1 MTITP
6 ALVHAAIERLT
17 ARGAPFEVSTVNVAG
32 AAYRAFT
39 NAFPTVVD
47 ILAAGRGHGDADF
60 LVCGDQR
67 WTFNRFF
74 ADVDALAATL
84 QHDFGVEVGD
94 RVAIAMRNCP
104 DWCLVFAAATQVG
117 AVVVPINSW
126 GSVDELTFT
135 VRNCGATVLAAD
147 LPRARTAA
155 DGSPDSPIRLLFSD
169 IDGLAADLPNVP
181 SGAISVHPIREAI
194 NAGRGRAYA
203 VAQPRPD
210 DVALLL
216 YTSGSS
222 GTPKGVIYRQIAVG
236 QALMNMVFVGF
247 LAVEL
252 GGAVELRGGAQ
263 AEVQL
268 ATVPLF
274 HATGL
279 FSAFLLPGV
288 LGQKVAMLR
297 KWDPVTAM
305 QVIEREKV
313 TMVSTVPAIL
323 KDLLTHP
330 SLADH
335 DLSSVSRVAAAGAAT
350 PSDLPALLQDKL
362 GIVARSAGY
371 GLTETAAVCAT
382 MSGPVFDLQPLSCG
396 VLSPIIELRAAPCDG
411 GSVVI
416 EGEGEIQLRGITVTP
431 GYWHLDE
438 LTSEAFTADGWF
450 RTGDLGHVDAD
461 GFLHITGRIKEIVI
475 RGGENISPIEIEN
488 VAYQHPSVKEV
499 AAFGIADDRMGEEVA
514 LVCYPQPGAGLT
526 EEELRKHLQAALPA
540 FKVPKYIT
548 LADAPLPRNASEKI
562 HRLALRKAFVPG

>member
-1 MTITP
+1 MTVTP
-6 ALVHAAIERLT
+6 ALVHATIERLT
-17 ARGAPFEVSTVNVAG
+17 APGAPFEVSTVDVEG
-32 AAYRAFT
+32 ATYRAFA

-67 WTFNRFF
+67 WSFNRFF

-84 QHDFGVEVGD
+84 QHDFGVRVGD

-104 DWCLVFAAATQVG
+104 YWCLVFAAATQIG
-117 AVVVPINSW
+117 AVVVPVNSW
-126 GSVDELTFT
+126 GSVEELAFT
-135 VRNCGATVLAAD
+135 IRDCGAEVLAAD
-147 LPRARTAA
+147 LPRARTASE
-155 DGSPDSPIRLLFSD
+155 GSLDAPIRLLFSD
-169 IDGLAADLPNVP
+169 LDGPAVDLPKVP
-181 SGAISVHPIREAI
+181 GSALSVHPIPKAI
-194 NAGRGRAYA
+194 EAGRGRAYA
-203 VAQPRPD
+203 VAKPRPE

-222 GTPKGVIYRQIAVG
+222 GTPKGVMCRHIAVG

-247 LAVEL
+247 LAIEL
-252 GGAVELRGGAQ
+252 DGAVELRGSAP

-297 KWDPVTAM
+297 GWDAVTAM
-305 QVIEREKV
+305 QIIEREKV
-313 TMVSTVPAIL
+313 TMISTVPAIL

-330 SLADH
+330 RLGDH

-350 PSDLPALLQDKL
+350 PSDLPELLRDKL
-362 GIVARSAGY
+362 EIVARSAGY

-382 MSGPVFDLQPLSCG
+382 MSGPVFDLQPFSCG
-396 VLSPIIELRAAPCDG
+396 VLSPIIELRAMRGDGEDVAP
-411 GSVVI
+411 
-416 EGEGEIQLRGITVTP
+416 EGEDEIQLRGVTVTP

-438 LTSEAFTADGWF
+438 VTKEAFTPDGWF
-450 RTGDLGHVDAD
+450 RTGDLGHVDDD

-499 AAFGIADDRMGEEVA
+499 AAFGIVDDRMGEELA
-514 LVCYPQPGAGLT
+514 LVCYPQHEAGLT
-526 EEELRKHLQAALPA
+526 EGELRKHLQAALPP

-548 LADAPLPRNASEKI
+548 LTDTPLPRNASEKI
-562 HRLALRKAFVPG
+562 HRLALRKNFVPS